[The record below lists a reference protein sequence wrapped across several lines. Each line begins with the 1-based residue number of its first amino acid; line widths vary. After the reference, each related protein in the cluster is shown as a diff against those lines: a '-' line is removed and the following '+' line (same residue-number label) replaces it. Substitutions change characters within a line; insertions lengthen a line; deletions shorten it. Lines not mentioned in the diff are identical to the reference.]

1 MKPHWTKADRQ
12 RFADRNIL
20 RSWRIP
26 KRTKP
31 APDPTEWD
39 TDPDDDLDLEETP

>member
-20 RSWRIP
+20 KSRRIP
-26 KRTKP
+26 QRRQP
-31 APDPTEWD
+31 PPDPNEWD
-39 TDPDDDLDLEETP
+39 HNPDDPDLEETP

>member
-1 MKPHWTKADRQ
+1 MKPHWTRADRQ

-26 KRTKP
+26 KRRQP
-31 APDPTEWD
+31 PPDPNEWD
-39 TDPDDDLDLEETP
+39 TDPDDLDLEETP